1 MLSQLLA
8 RCPNR
13 PFQSKPVI
21 TQGTESLLSKKCF
34 SKDFICNIVHMVP
47 RSPMLSIPT
56 TRGVGAFGRG
66 TSYIRRNAGNWD
78 IGIRI
83 QGIM

>member
-1 MLSQLLA
+1 
-8 RCPNR
+8 
-13 PFQSKPVI
+13 
-21 TQGTESLLSKKCF
+21 
-34 SKDFICNIVHMVP
+34 MVP